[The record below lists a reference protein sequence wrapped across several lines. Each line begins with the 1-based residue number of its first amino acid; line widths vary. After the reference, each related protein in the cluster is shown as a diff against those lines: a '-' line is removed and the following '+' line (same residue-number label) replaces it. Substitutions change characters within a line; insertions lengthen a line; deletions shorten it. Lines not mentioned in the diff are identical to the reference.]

1 MISLLKPIVE
11 LPLFGIFLTIGCYIL
26 SHYIAEKVDKPFV
39 TTLWVTI
46 AMVITFLVVT
56 GIELEDYQKG
66 GHMISFLVAP
76 MTLAL
81 AVPMYNRR
89 HIIAEHFV
97 PIIGAIVVGSAAAL
111 LSGYL
116 LGKLVGLDMKLIAS
130 LLPKNTT
137 TGVAVELCHHMGG
150 DSALT
155 IALVIIVGN
164 AGYMLAP
171 GLYKLFRIKHPVAKG
186 VALGTASHAMGTRR
200 ALEIGETEGAVA
212 SAALGICGMITTL
225 ILPLFLR
232 FIF

>member
-1 MISLLKPIVE
+1 MISLFKPILE
-11 LPLFGIFLTIGCYIL
+11 LPLFGIFLTVGCYIL
-26 SHYIAEKVDKPFV
+26 SHYITKKIDKPYL
-39 TTLWVTI
+39 TTLLVTI
-46 AMVITFLVVT
+46 ALVIVVLVVT

-81 AVPMYNRR
+81 AVPIYNRR
-89 HIIAEHFV
+89 QIIAKHFI
-97 PIIGAIVVGSAAAL
+97 PIMGAIVVGSATAL

-155 IALVIIVGN
+155 IVLVIIVGN
-164 AGYMLAP
+164 VGYILGP
-171 GLYKLFRIKHPVAKG
+171 GLYKLFRIKHPIAKG

-200 ALEIGETEGAVA
+200 ALGMGETEGAVA
-212 SAALGICGMITTL
+212 SAALGICGMITTV
-225 ILPLFLR
+225 ILPIFLR
-232 FIF
+232 LFF